1 MMLKILALVIRV
13 GSVELRNCISPIAD
27 AHNFKDAFEKCQ
39 AALPN
44 KDDDELAQEMN
55 KLKVESTQ
63 DSTRAQQEGDD
74 KKEEQKLQENKT
86 KTESITDPQTSSK
99 DSAATTEDTKPAE
112 TK

>member
-1 MMLKILALVIRV
+1 LALVIRV
-13 GSVELRNCISPIAD
+13 GSVVFRNCISPIAD

-74 KKEEQKLQENKT
+74 KKGEQKLQENKT

-99 DSAATTEDTKPAE
+99 DLAATTEDTKPAE